1 MGGIF
6 AELHARRWAFGILLP
21 IMALYAAFTFLIL
34 PKGKAQ
40 QAAAPL
46 PAAQLLLLTVAVLVV
61 SAGSGAQRPDQRR
74 ASRFR
79 WR

>member
-1 MGGIF
+1 
-6 AELHARRWAFGILLP
+6 
-21 IMALYAAFTFLIL
+21 MALYAAFTFLIL

-61 SAGSGAQRPDQRR
+61 SAGSRRTAPDQPGGHR
-74 ASRFR
+74 AFAGADGG
-79 WR
+79 